1 MEEKDKKN
9 KEQEISPVPGTIKA
23 VALVPIFFKG
33 ERKEAGETVEVTAE
47 EMSEMKGL
55 VTEEKE

>member
-1 MEEKDKKN
+1 MVEKDKKN
-9 KEQEISPVPGTIKA
+9 KEQEVAPVPRTIKA
-23 VALVPIFFKG
+23 VVLVPIFFKG

-47 EMSEMKGL
+47 EMAEMKWL